1 MLGYGKVKNH
11 AGMML
16 VGDYETL
23 RALHDVIHKVVN
35 ASALFR
41 EEAHGDYLLG
51 LGYEVRKA
59 FEQQRE
65 ILESPPHY
73 DEIGRRY
80 GVKLLWPVL
89 LVHVRML
96 RVAMGFCPT
105 DERDQGLVFLLEHA
119 TLSGLADDIGQAE
132 VVEAWRGLGCNPAN
146 VLERVE
152 SRTGLFLQWSKAER
166 RAGLGQLL
174 ASLDPMFEFWYKR
187 DPSVWRKGISPETF
201 DRISLLDEFPE
212 PRW

>member
-1 MLGYGKVKNH
+1 MLGYAKVRNH

-23 RALHDVIHKVVN
+23 RALHDVIQKVVKE
-35 ASALFR
+35 SALFR
-41 EEAHGDYLLG
+41 KEEHGAHLLG
-51 LGYEVRKA
+51 LAYEVRKA
-59 FEQQRE
+59 FELQRE

-73 DEIGRRY
+73 EEIGRRY

-89 LVHVRML
+89 LVQARLL
-96 RVAMGFCPT
+96 REAMGSCPT

-119 TLSGLADDIGQAE
+119 VLSGLADDIGGTEVAE
-132 VVEAWRGLGCNPAN
+132 QWRRLVCNPAD
-146 VLERVE
+146 VVEHVE

-174 ASLDPMFEFWYKR
+174 TSLDPMFAFWYER
-187 DPSVWRKGISPETF
+187 DPGAWRWGISPERF
-201 DRISLLDEFPE
+201 DEISQLDEYAD

>member
-1 MLGYGKVKNH
+1 MLGYAKVKNH

-23 RALHDVIHKVVN
+23 RALHEVIHKVVKE
-35 ASALFR
+35 SALFR
-41 EEAHGDYLLG
+41 KEDHGDHLLG
-51 LGYEVRKA
+51 LAYEIRKA
-59 FEQQRE
+59 FELQRE

-73 DEIGRRY
+73 DEIDRRY

-89 LVHVRML
+89 LVHTRLL

-105 DERDQGLVFLLEHA
+105 DERDQGLVYLLEHA
-119 TLSGLADDIGQAE
+119 VLSGLAGDIGGTE
-132 VVEAWRGLGCNPAN
+132 VVERWRGLVCNPADI
-146 VLERVE
+146 LERVE
-152 SRTGLFLQWSKAER
+152 SRTGLFLQWSKTER

-174 ASLDPMFEFWYKR
+174 ASLDPMFSFWYER
-187 DPSVWRKGISPETF
+187 DPAAWRWGISPERF
-201 DRISLLDEFPE
+201 DEMSRLGDFAK